1 MNQTWE
7 IGQKPSFG
15 PNFGPFCPKF
25 GPQIFFMSFTSTRCC
40 ALVQAIIVCN
50 FKEN

>member
-7 IGQKPSFG
+7 IGQKPTFG

-25 GPQIFFMSFTSTRCC
+25 GPRIYLF
-40 ALVQAIIVCN
+40 LWVLPLLDVVH
-50 FKEN
+50 